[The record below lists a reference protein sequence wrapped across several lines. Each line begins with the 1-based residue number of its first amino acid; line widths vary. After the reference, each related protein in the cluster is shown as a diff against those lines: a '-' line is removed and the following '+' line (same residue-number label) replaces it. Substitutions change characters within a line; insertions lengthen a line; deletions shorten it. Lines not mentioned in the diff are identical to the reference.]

1 MLGSSHVSVFG
12 DSHHVSIFP
21 ANSPPLS
28 SSFLFKTYLRN
39 SIRIVSIVLLRFHSL
54 RQGRMLLSTRPRSS
68 TQGRMTFVVNLTSGG
83 RSGYSGPQVIS
94 TL

>member
-1 MLGSSHVSVFG
+1 MYLYSTIRTTLAYSSQQPTT
-12 DSHHVSIFP
+12 FP
-21 ANSPPLS
+21 AH
-28 SSFLFKTYLRN
+28 FLFETYLRN